1 MRRRGGDRSPPC
13 VRLGRSAPAGAP
25 HGPEMISISG
35 EASREFVDTNVLV
48 YAFDSSAGSKQ
59 TTARTLL
66 ERLWQTGTGCLS
78 VQVLQEFFV
87 TVTRRVARPLSVDE
101 AADRIR
107 EFAAWRVFSPTV
119 ADVLAAIDLQKQTRL
134 SFWDAMVV
142 RAAAE
147 SGCDILWT
155 EDLNDGQT
163 IRGVHV
169 RNPFAAR

>member
-1 MRRRGGDRSPPC
+1 MSGD
-13 VRLGRSAPAGAP
+13 
-25 HGPEMISISG
+25 
-35 EASREFVDTNVLV
+35 ASREFVDTNVLV
-48 YAFDSSAGSKQ
+48 YAFDSSAGIKQ
-59 TTARTLL
+59 KAAKTLL
-66 ERLWQTGTGCLS
+66 ERVWQTGTGCLS

-119 ADVLAAIDLQKQTRL
+119 TDVLAAIDLQKQARL

-147 SGCDILWT
+147 SGCDTLWT

-163 IRGVHV
+163 IRGVHI
-169 RNPFAAR
+169 RNPFAVR

>member
-1 MRRRGGDRSPPC
+1 MSGDP
-13 VRLGRSAPAGAP
+13 
-25 HGPEMISISG
+25 
-35 EASREFVDTNVLV
+35 SREFVDTNVLV
-48 YAFDSSAGSKQ
+48 YAFDSSAGIKQ
-59 TTARTLL
+59 TAAKTLL

-87 TVTRRVARPLSVDE
+87 TVSRRVARPLSVDD

-119 ADVLAAIDLQKQTRL
+119 DDLLAAIALQKQARL
-134 SFWDAMVV
+134 GFWDAMVV

-147 SGCDILWT
+147 SGCETLWT

-163 IRGVHV
+163 IGGVHV

>member
-1 MRRRGGDRSPPC
+1 MNGDP
-13 VRLGRSAPAGAP
+13 
-25 HGPEMISISG
+25 
-35 EASREFVDTNVLV
+35 SREFVDTNVLV
-48 YAFDSSAGSKQ
+48 YAFDSSAGLKQ
-59 TTARTLL
+59 TAAGTLL
-66 ERLWQTGTGCLS
+66 ERLWQGGTGCLS

-119 ADVLAAIDLQKQTRL
+119 DDVVAAIELQKQARL

-147 SGCDILWT
+147 SGCDTLWT
-155 EDLNDGQT
+155 EDMNDGQT
-163 IRGVHV
+163 IRGVHI

>member
-1 MRRRGGDRSPPC
+1 
-13 VRLGRSAPAGAP
+13 
-25 HGPEMISISG
+25 MISMSG
-35 EASREFVDTNVLV
+35 DASREFVDTNVLV

-59 TTARTLL
+59 TAAKTLL
-66 ERLWQTGTGCLS
+66 ERVWQTGTGCLS

-87 TVTRRVARPLSVDE
+87 TVTRRVARPLSVNE

-119 ADVLAAIDLQKQTRL
+119 DDVLAAIDLQKQARL

-142 RAAAE
+142 RAASE
-147 SGCDILWT
+147 SGCDTLWT
-155 EDLNDGQT
+155 EDLNDGQA